1 LHASGVRDTLKCR
14 HFNVSGRWHLLPG
27 ALADA
32 SRQGPILAGRPSA
45 RPGWVPG
52 CQRPGL

>member
-1 LHASGVRDTLKCR
+1 
-14 HFNVSGRWHLLPG
+14 VSGRWHLLPG